1 MQDDRSVVAHV
12 SKRFFEKT
20 ETFIYSYL
28 SHLERFHPICLS
40 TLPVTNGDSF
50 PFPSSDIYVVGLK
63 RFSLAR
69 LCFGG
74 WRRLTGR
81 RVLEERIMRRR
92 SVRVIHAH
100 FGPTGWWALPHKRHL
115 DLPLVTTFYGYDLA
129 PAIAWGKGDWRRH
142 RQELFEEGD
151 LFLVEGPFM
160 RKTLIALG
168 CPAEKVQI
176 QRIALPLDKLPF
188 RVRKPRLGSKVRIL
202 FAGRFTEKKGLIY
215 ALRAVGELWKERKD
229 FEFRI
234 IGAGELAEE
243 FKRFIQ
249 ENELDDCVKLAGLMN
264 YQEYLG
270 EMAQASIFLHP
281 SVVASNGDTEGGAPT
296 VILEAQAMGMP
307 VVSTLHADIPYITI
321 PGKSAIL
328 VQERDVTGLNAALSH
343 LLNHPEAWEEMG
355 RAGRA
360 HIERYHNIVHE
371 VLALEDKYFRLLS
384 RNSSQESS

>member
-1 MQDDRSVVAHV
+1 
-12 SKRFFEKT
+12 
-20 ETFIYSYL
+20 
-28 SHLERFHPICLS
+28 
-40 TLPVTNGDSF
+40 
-50 PFPSSDIYVVGLK
+50 
-63 RFSLAR
+63 
-69 LCFGG
+69 
-74 WRRLTGR
+74 
-81 RVLEERIMRRR
+81 
-92 SVRVIHAH
+92 
-100 FGPTGWWALPHKRHL
+100 
-115 DLPLVTTFYGYDLA
+115 VTTFYGYDLA

-160 RKTLIALG
+160 RKTMITLG

-176 QRIALPLDKLPF
+176 QRIALPLDELPF
-188 RVRKPRLGSKVRIL
+188 RVRKPRLGGKVRIL

-249 ENELDDCVKLAGLMN
+249 ENELDDCVKLLGLMN

-307 VVSTLHADIPYITI
+307 VVSTLHADIPYVTV

-360 HIERYHNIVHE
+360 HIESYHNIVHE
-371 VLALEDKYFRLLS
+371 VSALEDKYFRLLS